1 MFEEIMVN
9 GSIFIKSAE
18 GKGSNQG
25 AFYKGLD
32 GKEF

>member
-9 GSIFIKSAE
+9 GLTFIKSAE

-25 AFYKGLD
+25 AFVKY
-32 GKEF
+32 